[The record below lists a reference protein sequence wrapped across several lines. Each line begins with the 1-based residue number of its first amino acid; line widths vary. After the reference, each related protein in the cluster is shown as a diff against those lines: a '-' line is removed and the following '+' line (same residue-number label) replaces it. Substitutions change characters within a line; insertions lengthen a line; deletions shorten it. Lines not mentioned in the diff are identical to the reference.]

1 MMIIHIGDNISIL
14 ENDIVAILDID
25 SVMESKENK
34 DLIGNLIKE
43 DRFVNYTN
51 DNIRTYIITSDNKIN
66 INRSGNNQYK
76 LYASSIS
83 STSLIKRIYTNE

>member
-14 ENDIVAILDID
+14 ENDIVAILDIN
-25 SVMESKENK
+25 SVMESKDNK

-51 DNIRTYIITSDNKIN
+51 NNIRTYIITSDNKFN
-66 INRSGNNQYK
+66 INRSVNNQYK

>member
-1 MMIIHIGDNISIL
+1 MIIHIGDNISIL
-14 ENDIVAILDID
+14 ENDIVAILDIN
-25 SVMESKENK
+25 SVMESKDNK

-51 DNIRTYIITSDNKIN
+51 NNIRTYIITSDNKFN
-66 INRSGNNQYK
+66 INRSVNNQYK